1 MSQMSILQS
10 IDSWQGM
17 RGQIIMQRFLLSAT
31 TSLKSSND
39 HKDESFGAFSQDMV
53 WNASLAGSSKLA
65 SKAVTGAVDAA
76 RVAKK
81 AKQTAEGAVHQ
92 ALSELSTDIYKTP
105 DEIEKQKEDVV
116 RLRMQSL
123 HAAVVEHETAVA
135 KRNAAV
141 SLANDVMHWN
151 SHRKRSLLDACVS
164 MVRSQLSA
172 NEEDLKAWCQLRDGI
187 LSSSNNLFV
196 QEKIILRN
204 HESNTS
210 SRDSHDDDSA
220 RYDEIETGSEF
231 LKDEEHHLVDKEDHI
246 HIDDYFAASPW
257 NDDESE
263 NDSISNAFEKE
274 HPESDFDEKCQED
287 IVSFNP
293 SAHNILDPKD
303 QEEQLD
309 EWEGNTSTD
318 KDKSRNRNSDGM
330 SESMQSLVEGL
341 LSWGGNLDAD
351 EEINTSQVRLPS
363 LAVNSALFD

>member
-1 MSQMSILQS
+1 
-10 IDSWQGM
+10 
-17 RGQIIMQRFLLSAT
+17 MQRFLLSAA

-53 WNASLAGSSKLA
+53 WNASLASSSKLA
-65 SKAVTGAVDAA
+65 SKAVTGAVEAA

-92 ALSELSTDIYKTP
+92 AVSELSTDIYKTP

-141 SLANDVMHWN
+141 SLANDVKHWN
-151 SHRKRSLLDACVS
+151 SHRKRSILDACVS

-187 LSSSNNLFV
+187 LSSPNNLFV

-210 SRDSHDDDSA
+210 RDSHDDSE
-220 RYDEIETGSEF
+220 RYDEIEMDSEF
-231 LKDEEHHLVDKEDHI
+231 LKDEEHHLVDTEDHI
-246 HIDDYFAASPW
+246 HTDDYFAASPS

-274 HPESDFDEKCQED
+274 QPECDFDEKYQD
-287 IVSFNP
+287 DTVSFNS
-293 SAHNILDPKD
+293 SAHNILEQKE
-303 QEEQLD
+303 QEEQMD

-341 LSWGGNLDAD
+341 LSWGGNWEAD
-351 EEINTSQVRLPS
+351 EEFNKSQVRLPS
-363 LAVNSALFD
+363 LAVNSALLD